1 MDQMI
6 KGYCGSLYGNFRQ
19 KKFSDVYDSSESFL
33 ADYQN
38 IGLPVTITL
47 DNASVLYYL
56 LYSKFGNDILAPSD
70 TNRFK
75 YRLFAIVWQ
84 YGPTWEKEIDIQKQL
99 REMTEADLMD
109 GSRQIYNNAQNPGT
123 EPGTNT
129 SEELSYIDNQNVTK
143 NKRSRLEAY
152 ALLDT
157 LLKKD
162 VTEEF
167 LNRFKPLFLTV
178 VEPEEP
184 LYYISEDEENG

>member
-1 MDQMI
+1 MDRMI

-19 KKFSDVYDSSESFL
+19 KKFSDVYDSAESFL

-38 IGLPVTITL
+38 IGLPVTISD

-70 TNRFK
+70 INRFK

-84 YGPTWEKEIDIQKQL
+84 YGPNWEKEIDIQKKL
-99 REMTEADLMD
+99 RDMTEADLMD

-167 LNRFKPLFLTV
+167 LNRFKALFLAV
-178 VEPEEP
+178 VEPEAP
-184 LYYISEDEENG
+184 LYYISEDGEDD

>member
-1 MDQMI
+1 MDRMI

-19 KKFSDVYDSSESFL
+19 KKFSDVYDSAESFL
-33 ADYQN
+33 SDYQN
-38 IGLPVTITL
+38 NGLPVTISS

-70 TNRFK
+70 INRFK
-75 YRLFAIVWQ
+75 YRLFSIVWQ
-84 YGPTWEKEIDIQKQL
+84 YGPNWEKEIDIQKKL
-99 REMTEADLMD
+99 RDMTEAELMD

-129 SEELSYIDNQNVTK
+129 SEGLAYIDNQNVTK

-167 LNRFKPLFLTV
+167 LNRFKTLFLAV
-178 VEPEEP
+178 VEPEAP
-184 LYYISEDEENG
+184 LYYISEDGEDD

>member
-1 MDQMI
+1 MDRMI

-19 KKFSDVYDSSESFL
+19 KKYSDVYDSVESFL

-38 IGLPVTITL
+38 IGLPVTISD

-70 TNRFK
+70 INRFK

-84 YGPTWEKEIDIQKQL
+84 YGPNWEKEIDIQKKL
-99 REMTEADLMD
+99 RDMTEADLMD

-129 SEELSYIDNQNVTK
+129 SEELAYIDNQNVTK

-167 LNRFKPLFLTV
+167 LSRFKPLFLAV
-178 VEPEEP
+178 VEPEAP
-184 LYYISEDEENG
+184 LYYISEDEEDG